1 MIVWMVSCRS
11 ASSRR
16 RGRASEDAREKIT
29 GNVVFSSAAS
39 EWHLKPT
46 YLCTRWKWR
55 ISAYADKNIKQKQER
70 EWRINWKN
78 DASWCNRLQK
88 YFSSVGAFLYLVVPT
103 LPAAAAADGIDLI
116 SDSEIFSE
124 VSALFKFWFV
134 IFLFTKTLQFDYTKV
149 NGYGR
154 RSVTSAALTF
164 VVGVANICS
173 SIDVDLNNEM
183 IIYIKLQ

>member
-1 MIVWMVSCRS
+1 M
-11 ASSRR
+11 
-16 RGRASEDAREKIT
+16 
-29 GNVVFSSAAS
+29 
-39 EWHLKPT
+39 
-46 YLCTRWKWR
+46 
-55 ISAYADKNIKQKQER
+55 
-70 EWRINWKN
+70 
-78 DASWCNRLQK
+78 
-88 YFSSVGAFLYLVVPT
+88 
-103 LPAAAAADGIDLI
+103 I